1 MHGLKGRSSQRT
13 PITMPDDHAPHGGL
27 QADLH
32 TLATRHQAR
41 RRAFLVA
48 GSLGL
53 LGGCTSLALSACGG
67 GGDAGESAGSGTSTA
82 SGSSSTAM
90 ATDGSTCSV
99 VPTETEGPYPGDGS
113 NTSSGSIANALM
125 FSGIVRS
132 DIRSSVD
139 TAFGTAA
146 GVPMTL
152 KVKLVNVNDAC
163 AALEGWALYVWHCTA
178 DGQYSMYSSAV
189 RDENFL
195 RGVQATGVDGV
206 ATFTTVV
213 PGCYSG
219 RMPHIHFEVYRSLNT
234 ATSADNQL
242 KTSQMALPISVC
254 QTVYA
259 DTSTYASSATNLAR
273 TSFATDNI
281 FADGHGSQL
290 LTMTGNVTDG
300 YEATLTVGLSV

>member
-1 MHGLKGRSSQRT
+1 
-13 PITMPDDHAPHGGL
+13 MPDDHPFHGGL

-32 TLATRHQAR
+32 TLAARHQAR

-53 LGGCTSLALSACGG
+53 LGGGTSLALSACGG
-67 GGDAGESAGSGTSTA
+67 GGDAGGGTSTA
-82 SGSSSTAM
+82 SGSSSTATAT

-113 NTSSGSIANALM
+113 NTASGGIANALM
-125 FSGIVRS
+125 LSGIVRS

-139 TAFGTAA
+139 TASGTAA

-163 AALEGWALYVWHCTA
+163 APLEGWALYVWHCTA
-178 DGQYSMYSSAV
+178 GGLYSMYSSSV
-189 RDENFL
+189 VDENFL
-195 RGVQATGVDGV
+195 RGVQATDADGV
-206 ATFTTVV
+206 ATFITIV

-242 KTSQMALPISVC
+242 KTSQMALPTSVC
-254 QTVYA
+254 QAVYA
-259 DTSTYASSATNLAR
+259 DTSTYANSASNLAR
-273 TSFATDNI
+273 LSFATDNI
-281 FADGHGSQL
+281 FADGYGSQL

-300 YEATLTVGLSV
+300 YEATLSVGLSV